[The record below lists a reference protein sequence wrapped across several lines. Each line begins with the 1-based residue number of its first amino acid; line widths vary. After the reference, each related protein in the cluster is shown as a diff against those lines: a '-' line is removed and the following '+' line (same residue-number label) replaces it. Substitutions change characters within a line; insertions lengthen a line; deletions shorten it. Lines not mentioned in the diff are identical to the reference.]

1 VEEPSTASKA
11 DIGWSVSSAVQ
22 HRTVILG
29 MRSSSRYL
37 HLAIKLNL
45 GDSDRWIYAL
55 VSLSRAAF
63 EFLTLAVRG
72 SPIPRIKTL
81 NLEGASVSASGS
93 FTDMATRQRDGRFI
107 PKSGQRVRPRSKD

>member
-1 VEEPSTASKA
+1 VGAVHSIKSGHWLVRFKRCSAPDSHPRHAQFVALSAPS
-11 DIGWSVSSAVQ
+11 D
-22 HRTVILG
+22 
-29 MRSSSRYL
+29 
-37 HLAIKLNL
+37 KLNL